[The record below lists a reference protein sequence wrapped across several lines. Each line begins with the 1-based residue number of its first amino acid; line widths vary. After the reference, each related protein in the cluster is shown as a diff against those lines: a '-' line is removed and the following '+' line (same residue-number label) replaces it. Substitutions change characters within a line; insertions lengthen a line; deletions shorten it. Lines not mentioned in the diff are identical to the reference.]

1 MKSFEDFKKESLLTG
16 FFETA
21 INNGSL
27 GQSYILEGVRGTD
40 KAGLALAV
48 AAILLCTD
56 RKGCSPCGRC
66 HACRMME
73 SGNHPDCIT
82 LVHEKPKVV
91 SVKEIREQI
100 VGNTDIRPY
109 YGGRKI
115 YIIPDAQYMNV
126 QAQNAILKT
135 IEEPPSY
142 AVYFILTTDQ
152 ELLLPTIRSR
162 CVTLSFREEPVYEPE
177 DEETEAVYRQL
188 DGILMREES
197 EDTGRISEFAKE
209 LGKETPERLMDILA
223 YIEMSCHDALFMKSG
238 ADLTGK
244 AATGYIGKMSEMTY
258 EGLEKILQSVIRA
271 RQDIRTNVTAETV
284 LFSLLLQI
292 KDTV

>member
-1 MKSFEDFKKESLLTG
+1 M
-16 FFETA
+16 
-21 INNGSL
+21 
-27 GQSYILEGVRGTD
+27 
-40 KAGLALAV
+40 
-48 AAILLCTD
+48 
-56 RKGCSPCGRC
+56 
-66 HACRMME
+66 
-73 SGNHPDCIT
+73 
-82 LVHEKPKVV
+82 
-91 SVKEIREQI
+91 
-100 VGNTDIRPY
+100 
-109 YGGRKI
+109 
-115 YIIPDAQYMNV
+115 
-126 QAQNAILKT
+126 
-135 IEEPPSY
+135 
-142 AVYFILTTDQ
+142 
-152 ELLLPTIRSR
+152 
-162 CVTLSFREEPVYEPE
+162 TLSFREEPVYEPE

-258 EGLEKILQSVIRA
+258 EGLEKILQSVSRT
-271 RQDIRTNVTAETV
+271 RQDIRTNVTAEAV

>member
-1 MKSFEDFKKESLLTG
+1 MGLFDKIAGAFEKKQCDICGGEIGMLGNKKL
-16 FFETA
+16 E
-21 INNGSL
+21 NGNCCKECVKKLSPWF
-27 GQSYILEGVRGTD
+27 
-40 KAGLALAV
+40 
-48 AAILLCTD
+48 TD
-56 RKGCSPCGRC
+56 RKHSTV
-66 HACRMME
+66 E
-73 SGNHPDCIT
+73 
-82 LVHEKPKVV
+82 
-91 SVKEIREQI
+91 EIREQI

-126 QAQNAILKT
+126 QAQNALLKT

-271 RQDIRTNVTAETV
+271 RQDIRTNVTAEAV

>member
-1 MKSFEDFKKESLLTG
+1 MKSFDDFKNESLLTG
-16 FFETA
+16 FFRTA
-21 INNGSL
+21 IDNGSL

-48 AAILLCTD
+48 AAVLLCTD
-56 RKGCSPCGRC
+56 RKDCSPCGKC
-66 HACRMME
+66 HSCRMME

-82 LVHEKPKVV
+82 LVHEKPKTV
-91 SVKEIREQI
+91 SVKEVREQI

-115 YIIPDAQYMNV
+115 YIIPDAQYMNI
-126 QAQNAILKT
+126 QAQNALLKT

-177 DEETEAVYRQL
+177 DEETEALYRQL
-188 DGILMREES
+188 DSILTREAA

-209 LGKETPERLMDILA
+209 LGKETPERIMDILT
-223 YIEMSCHDALFMKSG
+223 YIEMSCHDALFMKAG

-258 EGLEKILQSVIRA
+258 EGLEKILQSVSRT
-271 RQDIRTNVTAETV
+271 RQDIRTNVTAEAV